1 MTAPRLTDMIAG
13 TVTVTRARSYRG
25 ERVTLEFSRL
35 PGRVFGPYYWGEAIT
50 DLTVS
55 ALLPRLAARNL
66 VLDALTQGAATT
78 ETGEEERS
86 P

>member
-1 MTAPRLTDMIAG
+1 MTAG
-13 TVTVTRARSYRG
+13 TVTVTRVRSYRG
-25 ERVTLEFSRL
+25 ERVTLAFSRL

-55 ALLPRLAARNL
+55 ALLSRPAARSL
-66 VLDALTQGAATT
+66 VLDALAQGTATT
-78 ETGEEERS
+78 ETGEERQS